1 MSGKKTESGKVAT
14 IAYAGS
20 AIIFSLRI
28 ATTKFFDLLP
38 DIERHFLTELTP

>member
-1 MSGKKTESGKVAT
+1 MSSKKIESGKVAT
-14 IAYAGS
+14 IAHAGS

-38 DIERHFLTELTP
+38 DIERYFPTELTP

>member
-14 IAYAGS
+14 IAHAGS

-38 DIERHFLTELTP
+38 DIEGHFPTEQTP